1 LKFPRPCR
9 SAFSRAAETMKRCL
23 LAFCLAVFSAAICA
37 QQADPC
43 AGLVG
48 VALGQCHGNQ
58 QKLQQQQ
65 LEQQQQ
71 ELAKQQQQLALQQQQ
86 LVQQQQQL
94 AQQQQLL
101 QQQQER
107 QNQLNEQQRQNQQ
120 QLEDMRHQNELLGNQ
135 LEHEKSPNQAAQPAA
150 SADSKRQELRS
161 WKAENPW
168 FGSDYAR
175 TQFAMR
181 YANQLQKERPDLAG
195 RPFLDAISAKVKD
208 TFGPAK

>member
-1 LKFPRPCR
+1 
-9 SAFSRAAETMKRCL
+9 MKRYV
-23 LAFCLAVFSAAICA
+23 LAFCLAVFSAAIGA
-37 QQADPC
+37 QPADPC

-48 VALGQCHGNQ
+48 SALGPCQGNQ

-71 ELAKQQQQLALQQQQ
+71 ELAKQQKQLALQQQQ
-86 LVQQQQQL
+86 LAQQQQQL
-94 AQQQQLL
+94 AQQQQQL

-107 QNQLNEQQRQNQQ
+107 QNQLNDQQRR
-120 QLEDMRHQNELLGNQ
+120 QLETMQHQNELLGEQ
-135 LEHEKSPNQAAQPAA
+135 LAHEKSPNPTAPSPA
-150 SADSKRQELRS
+150 SDDSRRQEAQS

-168 FGSDYAR
+168 YGSNYAR

-181 YANQLQKERPDLAG
+181 YANQLQKERPDLVG

-208 TFGPAK
+208 TFGATK